1 MNNNTVHSP
10 INKHSDRWTA
20 LISWWFYFSQQNSGQ
35 TFIKDFLQ
43 SEQVISRHSVS
54 GFRYVKDHD
63 DDDDD
68 DANSKDVEV
77 VKIGTGET
85 LTMLDSLVNL
95 KYLSKEERNSLVT
108 IKFKLEK
115 TRVLNKKQSYI
126 SDYFVLE

>member
-1 MNNNTVHSP
+1 M
-10 INKHSDRWTA
+10 A
-20 LISWWFYFSQQNSGQ
+20 EYFRKGCG
-35 TFIKDFLQ
+35 D
-43 SEQVISRHSVS
+43 
-54 GFRYVKDHD
+54 DDD

-77 VKIGTGET
+77 VEIGTGET

-95 KYLSKEERNSLVT
+95 KYLSKEERNSLVA